1 MSAPDTRQQI
11 VETYQQRDRE
21 RERYSLWEPG
31 NLFLL
36 HSRER
41 LLLRLLRQAGYYP
54 LTERWILDIGCG
66 FGGELRRWIGYGMN
80 PYQAIGIDIVP
91 PRLMEARCLSP
102 NITFMLADGGA
113 LPFRAESFDLVLM
126 FTVLS
131 SVPESE
137 YRQWIAREAW
147 RVLKTGGAV
156 VWYDFIW
163 NPVNRAVVGIEKKE
177 LQRLFPAARFVLKR
191 TTLAPPLARKLA
203 PLSPF
208 LTSLLETLPFL
219 RTHYL
224 GLLIKKECETP

>member
-1 MSAPDTRQQI
+1 MTAPDTRQQI
-11 VETYQQRDRE
+11 VETYHQRDRE
-21 RERYSLWEPG
+21 RERYSLGELG

-41 LLLRLLRQAGYYP
+41 LLLKCLRQAGYYP
-54 LTERWILDIGCG
+54 LTDRWILDLGCG

-80 PYQAIGIDIVP
+80 PYQATGVDIVP
-91 PRLMEARCLSP
+91 SRLMEARFLSP
-102 NITFMLADGGA
+102 NIAFLLADGGA

-131 SVPESE
+131 SVPDTE
-137 YRQWIAREAW
+137 YRQSIAREAW

-163 NPVNRAVVGIEKKE
+163 NPVNRGVVGIGRTE
-177 LQRLFPAARFVLKR
+177 LRRLFPAARFILR
-191 TTLAPPLARKLA
+191 RATLAPPLARKLA

-208 LTSLLETLPFL
+208 IASMLETLPFL
-219 RTHYL
+219 RTHYM
-224 GLLIKKECETP
+224 GLLIKKECEAP